1 MMSAFQNAQNVRI
14 QILHM
19 RKSPSA
25 YLLFIETFCGLFNLN
40 IFYSEF
46 QFVYRYNN
54 EDNTNI

>member
-1 MMSAFQNAQNVRI
+1 MDFTCAESFAV
-14 QILHM
+14 
-19 RKSPSA
+19 S
-25 YLLFIETFCGLFNLN
+25 LN